1 MYIYSYHSKLLEM
14 QGHLPV
20 IESSEWAFK
29 EGNYTAYI
37 DTYIFV
43 FIRSIRLPEVSTDNI
58 DVIEPSEWA
67 FTEENYTACIH
78 VDSYIFI
85 YTRSI
90 KLLEVFADTVVVD
103 LLGDNYENDFALCE
117 IFIYKNN
124 MFKCL
129 SL

>member
-1 MYIYSYHSKLLEM
+1 M
-14 QGHLPV
+14 QGRLPV
-20 IESSEWAFK
+20 IESSECAFK

-103 LLGDNYENDFALCE
+103 LLGDNYGNDFALSE
-117 IFIYKNN
+117 IVIYKNN

>member
-1 MYIYSYHSKLLEM
+1 M
-14 QGHLPV
+14 QGQLPV

-37 DTYIFV
+37 DTYIFIN
-43 FIRSIRLPEVSTDNI
+43 IRPIRLYQVVKDNI
-58 DVIEPSEWA
+58 DVIESSEWA
-67 FTEENYTACIH
+67 FTKENYKTYI
-78 VDSYIFI
+78 DSYIFI

-90 KLLEVFADTVVVD
+90 KLPKVFADTVVVD
-103 LLGDNYENDFALCE
+103 LLGDNYRDDFALSE

>member
-1 MYIYSYHSKLLEM
+1 M
-14 QGHLPV
+14 QGRLPV
-20 IESSEWAFK
+20 IESSECAFK
-29 EGNYTAYI
+29 EGNYTAYK

-43 FIRSIRLPEVSTDNI
+43 FIRSIRLPEVSTDNT

-103 LLGDNYENDFALCE
+103 LLGDNYGNDFALSE